1 MKFLIRVFDQ
11 RFINPRQTLVSPA
24 LALATRDK
32 SLSQAQTD
40 PFFKLIRACPLKF
53 QVVLSS
59 LSRFLAPFF
68 ATLKF
73 RYLSALPRPPWTF
86 LTLM

>member
-1 MKFLIRVFDQ
+1 MINWHYNALLFAWFACYIAIYSHLHAYEPYSSYSISLHDQMKFLIRVFDQ

-40 PFFKLIRACPLKF
+40 PFFNWLEP
-53 QVVLSS
+53 
-59 LSRFLAPFF
+59 AP
-68 ATLKF
+68 
-73 RYLSALPRPPWTF
+73 
-86 LTLM
+86 